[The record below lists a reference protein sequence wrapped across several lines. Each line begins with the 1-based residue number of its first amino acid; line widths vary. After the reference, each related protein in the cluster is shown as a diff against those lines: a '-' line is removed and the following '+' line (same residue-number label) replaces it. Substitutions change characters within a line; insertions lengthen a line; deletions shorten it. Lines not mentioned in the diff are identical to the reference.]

1 MGPIGVPEIVA
12 VAGYALIGYVI
23 YRFLRALAGADQQK

>member
-12 VAGYALIGYVI
+12 VVGFAVIGYVV
-23 YRFLRALAGADQQK
+23 FKVLRRTSPK